1 MQTHAGYTKPCWTLL
16 RLARD
21 VRRAGAYA
29 VTADRTDIYQRRP
42 TNRFDNFSIG
52 LLL

>member
-1 MQTHAGYTKPCWTLL
+1 MQTHAGYTKPYWT
-16 RLARD
+16 RL
-21 VRRAGAYA
+21 VWRAGAYA

-42 TNRFDNFSIG
+42 PRKRRFDNFSIG